1 MNYATNYTAG
11 VTLNGHQLRDALS
24 LIAPDGTDEQ
34 MSTCLSIQAGPAR
47 LTNQGAEPAGMF
59 CWLAEYP
66 GEGSVRLDE
75 LPREAPQAVLDPAQ
89 VLAIANR
96 LIEAA
101 RWIYANAEARR
112 QPDARALARIVLRQT
127 APIIN
132 AHIDSV
138 CQTAHDSEAMTQP

>member
-1 MNYATNYTAG
+1 MNYATNYTAA

-24 LIAPDGTDEQ
+24 LIAPDGTGEQ
-34 MSTCLSIQAGPAR
+34 MNSRLSIQAGPAR
-47 LTNQGAEPAGMF
+47 LTNHGAEPAGMF

-75 LPREAPQAVLDPAQ
+75 QPREAPPTVPSPEQ

-132 AHIDSV
+132 AHIDTV
-138 CQTAHDSEAMTQP
+138 CQAVHESEVTAQP

>member
-1 MNYATNYTAG
+1 MNYANNYTAA

-24 LIAPDGTDEQ
+24 LIAPNGTAKQ
-34 MSTCLSIQAGPAR
+34 MDTRLSIQAGPAR

-75 LPREAPQAVLDPAQ
+75 QPREATPAVPSPEQ
-89 VLAIANR
+89 ILAIANR

-112 QPDARALARIVLRQT
+112 QPDARALARIVLRQM

-138 CQTAHDSEAMTQP
+138 SQAACEMEAVNQA